1 VRVHLWATVVVS
13 LAAAALAQ
21 VVATPPRAH
30 PFKAAQ
36 IAAGKYLV
44 DNVALCSSCHTP
56 HLPNGAPVPGKSLMG
71 AHVPLPAPTTG
82 RWAKDAPRIAGL
94 RRWEDDE
101 IVILLT
107 TGKLETGL
115 PMRPPMPQFHM
126 SEQDAR
132 AVVAYLRSL
141 SPPPMKRMAKAH
153 HAPLPGGK

>member
-1 VRVHLWATVVVS
+1 
-13 LAAAALAQ
+13 
-21 VVATPPRAH
+21 
-30 PFKAAQ
+30 
-36 IAAGKYLV
+36 
-44 DNVALCSSCHTP
+44 
-56 HLPNGAPVPGKSLMG
+56 LPNGAPVAGKSLMG
-71 AHVPLPAPTTG
+71 ADMSLPAPIKG
-82 RWAKDAPRIAGL
+82 RWASDAPRIAGL

-141 SPPPMKRMAKAH
+141 SPPPVNRFAKVH
-153 HAPLPGGK
+153 HGPLPGGK

>member
-13 LAAAALAQ
+13 LAAATLAQ
-21 VVATPPRAH
+21 VAATPPHAY
-30 PFKAAQ
+30 PSKASQ

-44 DNVALCSSCHTP
+44 ENVALCGSCHTP
-56 HLPNGAPVPGKSLMG
+56 HLPNGASAPGKSLMG
-71 AHVPLPAPTTG
+71 GHMSLPAPIKG
-82 RWAKDAPRIAGL
+82 RWAPDAPRIAGL

-141 SPPPMKRMAKAH
+141 SPPPVNRFAKVH
-153 HAPLPGGK
+153 HGPLPGGK

>member
-1 VRVHLWATVVVS
+1 LRLKIAGGLLLMLAVV
-13 LAAAALAQ
+13 AAAQ
-21 VVATPPRAH
+21 ATKHTH
-30 PFKAAQ
+30 PAPASKAAQ

-44 DNVALCSSCHTP
+44 ENVAMCSTCHTP
-56 HLPNGAPVPGKSLMG
+56 RLPDGNFDTSKMLMG
-71 AHVPLPAPTTG
+71 GQLPFKVPTTG

-115 PMRPPMPQFHM
+115 PMRKPMPQFHM
-126 SEQDAR
+126 SESDAR

-141 SPPPMKRMAKAH
+141 SPTPVKKSPKARSSVLARVH
-153 HAPLPGGK
+153 